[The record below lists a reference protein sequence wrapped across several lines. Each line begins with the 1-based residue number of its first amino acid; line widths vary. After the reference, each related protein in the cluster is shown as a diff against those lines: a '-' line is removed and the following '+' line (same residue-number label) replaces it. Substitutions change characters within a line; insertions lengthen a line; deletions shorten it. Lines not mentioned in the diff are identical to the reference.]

1 MSKELLQAVAQE
13 IVVAQQATKRATD
26 KMLAIHPL
34 TQETEPYRE
43 LLAIQ
48 VRLNEVMTKV
58 LRLRV

>member
-1 MSKELLQAVAQE
+1 MSKELIQSAARELVA
-13 IVVAQQATKRATD
+13 AQQAVKQATEHL
-26 KMLAIHPL
+26 LAVHPL
-34 TQETEPYRE
+34 AQETEPYRE